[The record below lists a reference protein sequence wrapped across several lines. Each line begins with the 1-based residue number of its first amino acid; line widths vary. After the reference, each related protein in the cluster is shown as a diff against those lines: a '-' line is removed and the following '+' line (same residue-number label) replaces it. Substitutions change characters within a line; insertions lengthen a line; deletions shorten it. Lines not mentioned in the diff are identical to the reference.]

1 MVSRDE
7 AIVLS
12 LANHHT
18 HYVLSP
24 RKSVAKAASWKN
36 RLMNGKILTRRMWR
50 HLLQTICML
59 GLLQAGLEPAVSCAQ
74 ELVSTSRDLPR
85 IEAGTRIEDA
95 QDQYW
100 NRIVLLARPRIS
112 SGDIESLPSVIRNSV
127 SEFVLTIMAS
137 VEQVTDPA
145 NGQMRYR
152 LMDIGVGYSTM
163 IDGTLRAVTVADA
176 ERLGVDLGL
185 FPRMMLSENEKQLT
199 TARIIA
205 RTSTLMIIDTPAFVL
220 RGQQHREYT
229 MRHFVWVD
237 PQTGRNAA
245 LVWLIDRDA
254 VGNPVVEMSEPARW
268 APAGLQEDRAIHVDG
283 QEFNMFGIP
292 NKKAFAIEN
301 LPPGKEVPWTE
312 AARHLAPLDTYDAQS
327 LRELSTAL
335 NDMLQAYARE

>member
-1 MVSRDE
+1 
-7 AIVLS
+7 
-12 LANHHT
+12 
-18 HYVLSP
+18 
-24 RKSVAKAASWKN
+24 
-36 RLMNGKILTRRMWR
+36 MNGKLATQNLRRT
-50 HLLQTICML
+50 LLPVVCWLVMAYL
-59 GLLQAGLEPAVSCAQ
+59 GIAPACSCAQ

-85 IEAGTRIEDA
+85 LEAGTRVEEA

-112 SGDIESLPSVIRNSV
+112 SGDIESLPAVIRNSV

-145 NGQMRYR
+145 NGELRYR
-152 LMDIGVGYSTM
+152 LMDIGVGYSMM
-163 IDGTLRAVTVADA
+163 IDGVLRAVTVADA
-176 ERLGVDLGL
+176 ERLGVNLGL

-199 TARIIA
+199 TARVIA

-220 RGQQHREYT
+220 RDQQHYEYT

-254 VGNPVVEMSEPARW
+254 AGNPVVEMTEPPRW

-292 NKKAFAIEN
+292 NKKAFAIES
-301 LPPGKEVPWTE
+301 LPPGKAVPWTE
-312 AARHLAPLDTYDAQS
+312 SARQLAALTSYDAPA
-327 LRELSTAL
+327 LRELSASL
-335 NDMLQAYARE
+335 NAMLQAYARQ